1 MQMMFYNNSHFDQD
15 ISLWNVN
22 PSVNLGESADGLDS
36 GMDSMPLGTFHNAI
50 GFSDCNQRR
59 IYDSWILQR
68 DQLPA
73 SFEHLECPT
82 TTTPA
87 ATTTTTPAATTTTTP
102 AATTTT
108 PATTTTTTTAND
120 DDDDD
125 DDLSESAKSDD
136 NANHI
141 PEILLALFVIFVFV
155 VVSGMYIVRELR
167 RKKRSFMP
175 HNQDLSVLSHSHPPA
190 REPMH
195 RL

>member
-73 SFEHLECPT
+73 SFEHLECP
-82 TTTPA
+82 
-87 ATTTTTPAATTTTTP
+87 TTTTPAATTTTTP

>member
-87 ATTTTTPAATTTTTP
+87 ATTTT
-102 AATTTT
+102 
-108 PATTTTTTTAND
+108 PATTTTTTTANDDDD

>member
-87 ATTTTTPAATTTTTP
+87 ATTTTTPAATTTT
-102 AATTTT
+102 
-108 PATTTTTTTAND
+108 PATTTTTTTANDDDD